1 VFGPTKTHATRKLP
15 LPPSLAA
22 AFERHLDERVDA
34 ATDALF
40 FTSPKGKPLRY
51 GKHLSD
57 PGAVQEVC
65 DENLA
70 KDSDRQAMKLRAGPT
85 GH

>member
-1 VFGPTKTHATRKLP
+1 MRKLP

-34 ATDALF
+34 ATDALL

-51 GKHLSD
+51 G
-57 PGAVQEVC
+57 
-65 DENLA
+65 NLCA
-70 KDSDRQAMKLRAGPT
+70 QFGSPP
-85 GH
+85 